1 MLLPPAAAFA
11 VSRTQ
16 RNATQRNAKLRGA
29 QPAHVV
35 VDDRIDPFCFFLF
48 FSFFFFTTKHKTE
61 DDDWFNKRATTT
73 RWLVVVHSFNKQ
85 NLLRRQAQARATA

>member
-48 FSFFFFTTKHKTE
+48 FSFFFLPPNTKRK
-61 DDDWFNKRATTT
+61 TTT
-73 RWLVVVHSFNKQ
+73 GSTNVLP
-85 NLLRRQAQARATA
+85 RQGG